1 MGRKKKD
8 LVPYE
13 DYLPI
18 KKNTPLGKFLSGKQ
32 KPIQSDK
39 SLKEMTLEDSVPI
52 TWNSLGETAKGLYDT
67 PKDAHDILVKYYNK
81 AIFKQTTPETFLL
94 CELIE
99 KKRKKNKSLR
109 SIIDENLAACCAL
122 IATPIEY
129 IYPSKTYINQ
139 NPRWDKEKRF
149 KKAHL
154 DRDKIINQIVEKHR
168 RLVIKN
174 KKVWKQYLN
183 DKI

>member
-1 MGRKKKD
+1 VDYIPVKKD
-8 LVPYE
+8 
-13 DYLPI
+13 
-18 KKNTPLGKFLSGKQ
+18 TPLGKFLSSKSKPKQ
-32 KPIQSDK
+32 SNK
-39 SLKEMTLEDSVPI
+39 SSKEMFLEDAIPI

-81 AIFKQTTPETFLL
+81 AIFKQTSPETFLL

-109 SIIDENLAACCAL
+109 SIIDENLSACCAL
-122 IATPIEY
+122 IATPIEH

-139 NPRWDKEKRF
+139 NPHWNKEKRF

-154 DRDKIINQIVEKHR
+154 DRAKIIDAIVEKHR

-183 DKI
+183 DKTFK